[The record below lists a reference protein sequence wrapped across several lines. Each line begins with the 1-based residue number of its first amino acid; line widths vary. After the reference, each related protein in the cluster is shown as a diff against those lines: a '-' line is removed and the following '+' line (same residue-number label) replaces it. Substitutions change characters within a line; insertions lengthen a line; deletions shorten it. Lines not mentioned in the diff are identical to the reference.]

1 MALNAETVVVTLEGR
16 TGQLDSS
23 VTRSANTFDSSMSQ
37 IERSAVQAERTVES
51 SSRSIVASQNAVGF
65 ATRNLGFQV
74 SDVGQQLGGGQ
85 SPFII
90 FAQQAPQFV
99 QAFQDI
105 SAAGGTLGQVLRG
118 IALPGFIAVISIAG
132 AFASKMLE
140 GADAAET
147 KASAVKTL
155 AEAIRDMEKASR
167 QAIQTGQREIFIAHA
182 QATAYLAAATA
193 KREQI
198 KAQLQERINAAET
211 PAEGQSEGGL
221 NVRGTADNI
230 TLNRLKTQLAAQDVE
245 VQRSEANVRRTS
257 VRIRQQAV
265 QESLDPVLQATN
277 RYERALDLLNRRAEQ
292 GRISQTA
299 YSAELRKL
307 IQTRDA
313 ATKAAQA
320 GASSSTAM
328 ADADALAASASN
340 GLQRAQAN
348 LAQVRARA
356 RDELRNGT
364 ITQTE
369 YTARIAEAERGVN
382 AAKDAAKGHSQALRQ
397 QAKDAREAAAA
408 QKELAEA
415 LKALEDRLFPT
426 QAAVRQFNEQIET
439 IDKAQ
444 SEGLINRANAAD
456 LRVQAVLDRAK
467 AYTKATADG
476 SAAILGPTTDF
487 DELVKNANASR
498 DAQLEGE
505 REVND
510 RARQLGEDRVRSLA
524 GLLEDAFTLSSDRF
538 WENFQR
544 NGLRTLAFLAAQAVV
559 KSFSTGGGGFGSLLG
574 NFGKAASALAGGGG
588 IPGFATGGSM
598 LIGGRSGV
606 DQNLLSLN
614 GQPIARVSRGET
626 LNVNPGSVSP
636 RGSGGQRVFNI
647 SVDARNSVTP
657 AGFAQDLSQRILTQA
672 AQMDVDA
679 GRATLRQT
687 PGYVATSQRFGQPKT
702 I

>member
-1 MALNAETVVVTLEGR
+1 MAVNAETVVVTLEGR

-37 IERSAVQAERTVES
+37 IERSATQAERTVES

-167 QAIQTGQREIFIAHA
+167 QAIQTGQREIFVAHA

-198 KAQLQERINAAET
+198 KAQLQERITAAET

-230 TLNRLKTQLAAQDVE
+230 TLNRLKTQLAEQDTL
-245 VQRSEANVRRTS
+245 VQTAEANVRRTS

-292 GRISQTA
+292 GRISQAA

-408 QKELAEA
+408 QKELSEA

-444 SEGLINRANAAD
+444 TQGLINRANAAD

-467 AYTKATADG
+467 AYTKATADS

-598 LIGGRSGV
+598 LIGGSPGV

-626 LNVNPGSVSP
+626 LNVNPGSVTA
-636 RGSGGQRVFNI
+636 RGRGDTHVHQSFYADMRGALTFPEFVSAFKTYTDTKAADAAKAGATTALREQPAVQMRRESLGG
-647 SVDARNSVTP
+647 
-657 AGFAQDLSQRILTQA
+657 
-672 AQMDVDA
+672 M
-679 GRATLRQT
+679 
-687 PGYVATSQRFGQPKT
+687 
-702 I
+702 

>member
-1 MALNAETVVVTLEGR
+1 MAVNAETVVVTLEGR

-37 IERSAVQAERTVES
+37 IERSATQAERTVES

-167 QAIQTGQREIFIAHA
+167 QAIQTGQREIFVAQA

-211 PAEGQSEGGL
+211 PAEGQPEGGID
-221 NVRGTADNI
+221 VRQTATNA
-230 TLNRLKTQLAAQDVE
+230 TLSRLRTELAQQDTL
-245 VQRSEANVRRTS
+245 VQAAEANVRRTS

-277 RYERALDLLNRRAEQ
+277 RYERAVDLLNRRAEQ
-292 GRISQTA
+292 GRIGQAA

-320 GASSSTAM
+320 GASSSTAL

-348 LAQVRARA
+348 LAQVRAKA
-356 RDELRNGT
+356 REELRNGT
-364 ITQTE
+364 ISQTE
-369 YTARIAEAERGVN
+369 YTARVAEAERGVN
-382 AAKDAAKGHSQALRQ
+382 AAKDAAKSHSQALRE
-397 QAKDAREAAAA
+397 QAKEAREAAAA

-444 SEGLINRANAAD
+444 TAGLLNRANAAD

-467 AYTKATADG
+467 AFTKAQVEG

-498 DAQLEGE
+498 DAELEGE

-538 WENFQR
+538 WDNFQR
-544 NGLRTLAFLAAQAVV
+544 NGLRTLALLAARAVV
-559 KSFSTGGGGFGSLLG
+559 MSFSQGGGGFGSLLG
-574 NFGKAASALAGGGG
+574 NLGKAASGLLGGG

>member
-1 MALNAETVVVTLEGR
+1 MAVNAETVVVTLEGR

-37 IERSAVQAERTVES
+37 IERSATQAERTVES
-51 SSRSIVASQNAVGF
+51 SSRSIVASHNAVGF

-167 QAIQTGQREIFIAHA
+167 QAIQTGQREIFVAHA

-198 KAQLQERINAAET
+198 KAQLQERINTTESFASTA
-211 PAEGQSEGGL
+211 GQGGGAL
-221 NVRGTADNI
+221 IRQQVAGVDASALR
-230 TLNRLKTQLAAQDVE
+230 RQLAEQDTL
-245 VQRSEANVRRTS
+245 VQTAEANVRRTS

-277 RYERALDLLNRRAEQ
+277 RYERAVDLLNRRAEQ
-292 GRISQTA
+292 GRIGQAA

-320 GASSSTAM
+320 GASLSTAL

-356 RDELRNGT
+356 REELRNGT

-382 AAKDAAKGHSQALRQ
+382 AAKDAAKGHSQALRE

-444 SEGLINRANAAD
+444 TAGLLNRANAAD

-467 AYTKATADG
+467 AYSKAQMDAG
-476 SAAILGPTTDF
+476 STILGPATDF
-487 DELVKNANASR
+487 DEMVKTANASR
-498 DAQLEGE
+498 DAQFEAE
-505 REVND
+505 REVNE

-544 NGLRTLAFLAAQAVV
+544 NGLRTLAIVAARAAIL
-559 KSFSTGGGGFGSLLG
+559 SFSQGGGGFGSLLG
-574 NFGKAASALAGGGG
+574 NLGKSLKGAVGAST
-588 IPGFATGGSM
+588 PGFATGGSM
-598 LIGGRSGV
+598 LIGGNSGV

-626 LNVNPGSVSP
+626 LNVAPGAVSP
-636 RGSGGQRVFNI
+636 RGASGQRIFNI
-647 SVDARNSVTP
+647 TVNAQNSVTP
-657 AGFAQDLSQRILTQA
+657 QGFANQLSRDILTQA

-679 GRATLRQT
+679 GKATLAKS
-687 PGYVATSQRFGQPKT
+687 PSYVAASNRFGQPRT

>member
-1 MALNAETVVVTLEGR
+1 MAVNAETVVVTLEGR

-37 IERSAVQAERTVES
+37 IERSATQAERTVES

-85 SPFII
+85 SPFVI

-167 QAIQTGQREIFIAHA
+167 QAIQTGQREIFVAHA

-198 KAQLQERINAAET
+198 KAQLQSRITAAET
-211 PAEGQSEGGL
+211 PADGQAEGGL
-221 NVRGTADNI
+221 DVRGTADNV
-230 TLNRLKTQLAAQDVE
+230 TLNRLKAQLAAQDVE

-257 VRIRQQAV
+257 IRIRQQAV

-277 RYERALDLLNRRAEQ
+277 RYERAVDLLNRRAEQ
-292 GRISQTA
+292 GRIGQAA

-320 GASSSTAM
+320 GASSSTAL

-382 AAKDAAKGHSQALRQ
+382 AAKDAAKSHSQALRQ

-408 QKELAEA
+408 QRELADA

-444 SEGLINRANAAD
+444 TAVLLNRASASD

-467 AYTKATADG
+467 AFTKAQVDG

-574 NFGKAASALAGGGG
+574 NFGKAASAFAGSGG

-626 LNVNPGSVSP
+626 LNVNPGSVAARGTAPQQPVVIQLSADEGSAFVP
-636 RGSGGQRVFNI
+636 RVTQISGGTAVRV
-647 SVDARNSVTP
+647 V
-657 AGFAQDLSQRILTQA
+657 QA
-672 AQMDVDA
+672 AGPAIAKASAAKTQLDMT
-679 GRATLRQT
+679 RARSL
-687 PGYVATSQRFGQPKT
+687 SD
-702 I
+702 